1 MYSDVGADFLSFK
14 IFIVYK
20 SLAMAECMASNGLR
34 EVTKLSQNSLTI
46 MEELNEND
54 VKLKWFDGEKVLQLV
69 TKAGTHGNFV
79 QIVPVGLIP

>member
-1 MYSDVGADFLSFK
+1 VTILYADPQSKQGTLMT
-14 IFIVYK
+14 
-20 SLAMAECMASNGLR
+20 LADSSGRVHFVSTMTGKM
-34 EVTKLSQNSLTI
+34 SQNSLTI

-79 QIVPVGLIP
+79 QIVPVVLIP